1 MSRQDAAAARSL
13 KAWMRALERTA
24 PLERQPLRTLPLV
37 IDELAV
43 RFGAAPALTSAQ
55 ERMSYTELAARA
67 NQYAHWAMAQDLRSG
82 DVVCLL
88 MPNCP
93 EYLAAWLGISRVGI
107 AVALLN
113 TNLTGSLLAHSI
125 RIVAP
130 KHLIAHERLASAL
143 DVDEMPRELIRWVHG
158 AASGGFRAL
167 GAELA
172 RQSDGAPDMR
182 NRQQVTL
189 TDRALYIYTSGT
201 TGHPKAASISHLR
214 VLQWSHWFAGLMD
227 TGPDDRMYDCLPLYH
242 SVGGIVAT
250 GATLLGGGTVV
261 LRDRFSLRDFWHD
274 IAEEK
279 CTLFQYVGE
288 LCRYLVNAPSRPVEA
303 THRLRLCCGNGLRAD
318 VWERFQSR
326 FRIPQI
332 LEYYA
337 ATEGTFALYNCEGKP
352 GAIGRIPAFLAHR
365 LPIALARFDVDS
377 AQPWRGSD
385 GFCERV
391 AVGEPGEALGLI
403 ASLGDDFGGR
413 FEGYADADAS
423 SQKILRDVFK
433 HGDAWYRT
441 GDLMRQDSRGFY
453 YFVDRV
459 GDTYRWK
466 GQNVSTTEVAET
478 IAACDGVEQ
487 AVVYGVAVPGAD
499 GRVGMAAIVT
509 GPKFDVQELRRQLTE
524 RLPEYARPAF
534 LRILG
539 SLEHTG
545 TFKPR
550 VQQLVHQGYD
560 PIAVSDALFVDDRG
574 SGHYTALDDAGYA
587 RLLAGDFRL

>member
-1 MSRQDAAAARSL
+1 MSRHDAATARSL
-13 KAWMRALERTA
+13 QAWMRALERTA
-24 PLERQPLRTLPLV
+24 RLERQPLRTLPMVL
-37 IDELAV
+37 DELAA
-43 RFGAAPALTSAQ
+43 RFGAAPALDSVR
-55 ERMSYTELAARA
+55 ERMSYSELAERA
-67 NQYAHWAMAQDLRSG
+67 NQYAHWAIAQDLSPG
-82 DVVCLL
+82 DVVGLL
-88 MPNCP
+88 MPNRP

-113 TNLTGSLLAHSI
+113 TSLTGSLLGHSI
-125 RIVAP
+125 RVVAP
-130 KHLIAHERLASAL
+130 KHLIVDERLAAAL
-143 DVDEMPRELIRWVHG
+143 DVDELPGELTRWVHG
-158 AASGGFRAL
+158 AATDGFRSL
-167 GAELA
+167 PAELA
-172 RQSDGAPDMR
+172 RQPGGAPDMR
-182 NRQQVTL
+182 DRQQVTL
-189 TDRALYIYTSGT
+189 AHRALYIYTSGT
-201 TGHPKAASISHLR
+201 TGRPKAASVSHLR
-214 VLQWSHWFAGLMD
+214 VLQWSQWFAGLMD

-242 SVGGIVAT
+242 SVGGIVAP

-261 LRDRFSLRDFWHD
+261 LRERFSLRDFWRD
-274 IAEEK
+274 VADTE

-288 LCRYLVNAPSRPVEA
+288 LCRYLVNAPSGPTEA

-337 ATEGTFALYNCEGKP
+337 ATEGTFALYNCEGQP
-352 GAIGRIPAFLAHR
+352 GAIGRIPGFLAHR

-391 AVGEPGEALGLI
+391 PVGETGEALGLV
-403 ASLGDDFGGR
+403 ASRGDDVGGR

-423 SQKILRDVFK
+423 TQKILRDVFRD
-433 HGDAWYRT
+433 GDAWYRT
-441 GDLMRQDSRGFY
+441 GDLMRQDSRGYY

-478 IAACDGVEQ
+478 IAGCDGVEQ

-509 GPKFDVQELRRQLTE
+509 GQEFDVQVLRGQLTG

-539 SLEHTG
+539 ALEHTD
-545 TFKPR
+545 TFKPK
-550 VQQLVHQGYD
+550 VQELIHQGYN
-560 PIAVSDALFVDDRG
+560 PRAVSDALFVHERG
-574 SGHYTALDDAGYA
+574 SGRYTVVDDAVYA
-587 RLLAGDFRL
+587 RLLTGELPL